1 MDVDTRLV
9 RAFLAVAEEGSLT
22 RAAERLYVSQP
33 ALTKRIR
40 RLETDL
46 SVRLFTRSREG
57 MTLTEAGRA
66 LADRAPALLALCDDV
81 LRDTKATAGRAAK
94 VLRVGFIA
102 SAANEA
108 TPDIIKAFG
117 RRCPGW
123 RVEMRQAPWS
133 EPTAGLSTGEVDVAL
148 LRLPFPDQ
156 DAYNVR
162 VLLTEPRC
170 VVLPSNHRLAT
181 RDTIAFEELWDEPF
195 VAAPAETGAWRDYW
209 LGTDHRPT
217 PPRIGAVTD
226 QPDAWLQAVANGYGI
241 ALAPESATRFYPR
254 PGITYRPVTGVSP
267 TRVCVAWPK
276 SIPQHPA
283 VRAFVESC
291 PQWTDPV

>member
-1 MDVDTRLV
+1 M
-9 RAFLAVAEEGSLT
+9 
-22 RAAERLYVSQP
+22 
-33 ALTKRIR
+33 
-40 RLETDL
+40 
-46 SVRLFTRSREG
+46 
-57 MTLTEAGRA
+57 
-66 LADRAPALLALCDDV
+66 
-81 LRDTKATAGRAAK
+81 
-94 VLRVGFIA
+94 GFIA

-241 ALAPESATRFYPR
+241 R
-254 PGITYRPVTGVSP
+254 PGPGISHPLLPPPRHHLPPGDRREPDPGLRGLAQVDPPAPGGAGLR
-267 TRVCVAWPK
+267 RVM
-276 SIPQHPA
+276 S
-283 VRAFVESC
+283 
-291 PQWTDPV
+291 TMD